1 MRVSDFG
8 NIKDNHD
15 WELIL
20 SLWEE
25 FDSSSLEKKHLN
37 LKDRAAEYLDI
48 QHDEKLNRTELRS
61 LIAKAHKLKTST
73 KKEER
78 ARGIRLAKQIESVFN
93 LHK

>member
-1 MRVSDFG
+1 MRITDL
-8 NIKDNHD
+8 NDNHD

-20 SLWEE
+20 SILEDFE
-25 FDSSSLEKKHLN
+25 SSGTSNPHIS
-37 LKDRAAEYLDI
+37 LKDQAIDYLDVD
-48 QHDEKLNRTELRS
+48 HSNKLNRTELRS

-78 ARGIRLAKQIESVFN
+78 AKGVELSKRLRSAFN